1 MKNSLMH
8 NYINQFSSLHVNK
21 QRGQIAP
28 HKAILLLSVMDLIAN
43 GYLNSNKIKF
53 SERLEEQ
60 FMQNRKLYVRKDSI
74 FRPIAGTPFW
84 HLQHESFWKLEPFIG
99 GEKTLSE
106 LKSTNPYSSSTLR
119 THIRYAEIDKELF
132 MLMQSVENRK
142 QLRDVLISTYL
153 SIEGG
158 QGRNLADLLFTCIC
172 FPVLMS
178 IGSYGSSSLGL
189 TAYDDFDA
197 LPKQI
202 QVHRTLKE
210 TVFGARYGIIVA

>member
-1 MKNSLMH
+1 MH
-8 NYINQFSSLHVNK
+8 NYIIQFSSLHVNK

-28 HKAILLLSVMDLIAN
+28 HKAILLLSVMDLVAN
-43 GYLNSNKIKF
+43 GSINSNRIEF
-53 SERLEEQ
+53 SDRLEEQ
-60 FMQNRKLYVRKDSI
+60 FMLNWKLYVRKDSV

-84 HLQHESFWKLEPFIG
+84 HLQYESFWKLEPYVG
-99 GEKTLSE
+99 GEKTLLE
-106 LKSTNPYSSSTLR
+106 LKTTNPYSSSTLR

-153 SIEGG
+153 SVEGG
-158 QGRNLADLLFTCIC
+158 QGRNIADVVLTCIC

-178 IGSYGSSSLGL
+178 IGSYGSSSSWGL
-189 TAYDDFDA
+189 LAYDNFDA

-202 QVHRTLKE
+202 HVHETVEE
-210 TVFGARYGIIVA
+210 TVFDAKYGINVA